1 MKNPAGLILVSAGVF
16 SILGGVFGWEFFINS
31 GKAKL
36 FVHLF
41 GRTGARLFYVLLGL
55 FIVVFGTLITM
66 GIVQEEA

>member
-16 SILGGVFGWEFFINS
+16 SILGGVFGWDFFINN
-31 GKAKL
+31 GKAKP
-36 FVHLF
+36 FVYLF

-55 FIVVFGTLITM
+55 LIVVFGTMITM